1 MAPQSVPFYEFGDFR
16 LDCRRRILQRLDGTT
31 VPLAPKAF
39 DTLTCLVE
47 SSGTVLG
54 KDALLQAVWPDVAV
68 EENNL
73 NQNISLLRRTLGEG
87 RGEHRYIAT
96 VPGRGYRFVAEVRSA
111 AAGIESGRSSD
122 LAIAVLPFV
131 NVSGDPEFD
140 YFGDGLADELM
151 TALSRLGQVRV
162 AARSSAFAFKGR
174 QVDVRQIARQLGV
187 GLVLEGSLRK
197 SGTRLR
203 VTAQLID
210 AASGYNVWSE
220 RYDREMEV
228 RDILDVQDDL
238 TVAVLRALKVNLPGT
253 GTAAL
258 THATRNAQ
266 AHELYLKGRFHLFRM
281 TRAGIETG
289 LRHLE
294 RAIECDPSYALA
306 HVGIA
311 HAYRMYGLSLE
322 MPPNEVWPNAAVAAR
337 TALELDDTLAEAH
350 AVAAFNCF
358 WHDWNWSR
366 AEEHFKRA
374 IRLNPT
380 SADTHWMYAHV
391 PSNLGRHEEALRLI
405 GRARELDP
413 LSGLIN
419 AMEGQF
425 LLHAGRT
432 DDAIAR
438 LREALELDPQSRVAH
453 LFAASA
459 FIERGLFDEAVAE
472 ARAARALTPSNT
484 QGIALEAYAN
494 AKRGRRAEA
503 GAAVGELLEL
513 SNGRYVSPYHVAIAL
528 CGVGANDDA
537 LTWLERGVEGRDPKM
552 VFLNVEPKWAALRG
566 DRRFVTLL
574 KQMQFP
580 SAQAR
585 S

>member
-1 MAPQSVPFYEFGDFR
+1 MSSQPVPVYEFGDFR
-16 LDCRRRILQRLDGTT
+16 LDCRRRILQRLDGTM

-47 SSGTVLG
+47 HVGAVLD
-54 KDALLQAVWPDVAV
+54 KDALIRAVWPGVTV

-73 NQNISLLRRTLGEG
+73 NQSISLLRRTLGEG
-87 RGEHRYIAT
+87 RGDHRYIAT
-96 VPGRGYRFVAEVRSA
+96 VPGRGYQFVADVRHP
-111 AAGIESGRSSD
+111 AGRIESDRSGD

-140 YFGDGLADELM
+140 YFGDGLADELI
-151 TALSRLGQVRV
+151 TALSRLEHVRV
-162 AARSSAFAFKGR
+162 AARSSAFSFKGR
-174 QVDVRQIARQLGV
+174 QVDVRQIADQLGV
-187 GLVLEGSLRK
+187 VLVLEGSLRK

-220 RYDREMEV
+220 RYDREMDV
-228 RDILDVQDDL
+228 RDIFDVQDDI
-238 TVAVLRALKVNLPGT
+238 TVAVLRALKVNLPGAAA
-253 GTAAL
+253 AAL
-258 THATRNAQ
+258 THPTQNVQ

-289 LRHLE
+289 LRYLE
-294 RAIECDPSYALA
+294 RAIESDPSYALA

-311 HAYRMYGLSLE
+311 HAYRMFGLSLE
-322 MPPNEVWPNAAVAAR
+322 MPPREVGPKAATAAR
-337 TALELDDTLAEAH
+337 QALALDDTLAEAH

-358 WHDWNWSR
+358 WHEWDWSR
-366 AEEHFKRA
+366 AEEHFRRA
-374 IRLNPT
+374 LQLNPN
-380 SADTHWMYAHV
+380 SADTHWMYAHL
-391 PSNLGRHEEALRLI
+391 PSNMGRHDEALAI
-405 GRARELDP
+405 IARARELDP

-438 LREALELDPQSRVAH
+438 LREALELDPQSRIAH

-494 AKRGRRAEA
+494 ARRGRRAEA
-503 GAAVGELLEL
+503 DAAVRHLLEL
-513 SNGRYVSPYHVAIAL
+513 SNERYVSPYHLAIAL
-528 CGVGANDDA
+528 CGVGAHDEA

-552 VFLNVEPKWAALRG
+552 VFLDVEPKWTALRG
-566 DRRFVTLL
+566 DRRFVRLL
-574 KQMQFP
+574 KQMKLP
-580 SAQAR
+580 
-585 S
+585 